1 MKSKANQ
8 NNLYAGCRGLNTTS
22 ETSPAL
28 FISKYLQPQ
37 STPLFSEIVT
47 VILHKMCYNERINN
61 IESNLEVY
69 NN

>member
-47 VILHKMCYNERINN
+47 VILHKMKELI
-61 IESNLEVY
+61 ILESNLEVY